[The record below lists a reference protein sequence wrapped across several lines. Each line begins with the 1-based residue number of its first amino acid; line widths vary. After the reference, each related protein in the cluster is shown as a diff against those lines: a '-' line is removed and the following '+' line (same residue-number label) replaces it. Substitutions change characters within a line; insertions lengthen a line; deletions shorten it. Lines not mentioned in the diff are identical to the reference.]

1 MKTVPSSKKN
11 FIMIIL
17 LIGVLDDEE
26 HGYTYLNL
34 GD

>member
-1 MKTVPSSKKN
+1 MKTVPNNTIN